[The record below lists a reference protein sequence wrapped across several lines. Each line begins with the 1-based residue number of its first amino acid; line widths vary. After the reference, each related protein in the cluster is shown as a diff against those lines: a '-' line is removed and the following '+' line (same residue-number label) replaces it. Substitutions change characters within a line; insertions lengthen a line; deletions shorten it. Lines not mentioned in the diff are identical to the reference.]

1 MKRLLRFGMLLVLA
15 LSWALGMRG
24 AGPLA
29 PQSAA
34 AQGGRVFYISSVDSS
49 QFPRVSFQLRVV
61 DGQANRVAT
70 GLTDKDIAIYE
81 NGVQQTGVTVAAQ
94 NTGTVIFAFLVDQ
107 GRLHNY
113 QTFGNQNAGLLQA
126 VSDLVN
132 GGVFQ
137 PGDQIM
143 LAVQSNF
150 NSSNQT
156 VTVFGPDGD
165 GQKFIN
171 QINSSNVFSRRSTGN
186 TKGLEGVDATLQQLK
201 QLISPA
207 GSQTGALILISRYV
221 EDPQSQTAVTAAT
234 RLAQDATAANILIYA
249 LQTDKSTNASVTA
262 PLQTL
267 AQTSGGLHTQSNNN
281 DVALNAQ
288 TIYQD
293 IASQRQFYTVEY
305 DSSTGKDAQRTITI
319 NSANPVPGITPGTYE
334 IKLEAPA
341 VEIQAP
347 LPGSTVT
354 RNPLSNGGYDR
365 NTVDV
370 IAEVTFPDQ
379 KTRDLV
385 SAELVVNGE
394 PQGAEPLGPGTNEI
408 RLRADLSDITTIG
421 TNQLNLEVRVVD
433 ALGFEASASNTVVVD
448 VVALPTPEPTPVPGP
463 DTPMIALAGLV
474 ACAIV
479 FLAIA
484 VFGLTGYT
492 IFRPR
497 AATPSSSGGSRP
509 SGAASSEMQ
518 ATLIGGVAY
527 QDKVLATL
535 TVIEGPK
542 GLVGEA
548 IRVIKPTTVIGRNP
562 TRCDVTFYAEEESS
576 VSRTHATL
584 QKDGDSFKLT
594 DNGSSSGTRL
604 NGRQIRPNDPVIL
617 QAGDEIVFG
626 DLARRGVKLRFDP
639 ASAKNRAAK
648 HSGSADDRTMIMDSP
663 EDDKFDKYSE

>member
-1 MKRLLRFGMLLVLA
+1 MKRAIRLGVLLLLSLGWV
-15 LSWALGMRG
+15 LGMRSSG
-24 AGPLA
+24 PFAPLA
-29 PQSAA
+29 AQ
-34 AQGGRVFYISSVDSS
+34 AQGGRVFYISEVDSS
-49 QFPRVSFQLRVV
+49 KFPRVSFRLRVV
-61 DGQANRVAT
+61 DSQANRVVT
-70 GLTDKDIAIYE
+70 GLTDRDIAIYE
-81 NGVQQTGVTVAAQ
+81 NGVQQTGVTVSAQ
-94 NTGTVIFAFLVDQ
+94 NTGPVFFTFLIDQ
-107 GRLHNY
+107 GRSHNY
-113 QTFGNQNAGLLQA
+113 NAFGNQNSGLLQA

-132 GGVFQ
+132 GGAFQ
-137 PGDQIM
+137 PGDQIL

-150 NSSNQT
+150 NASNQT

-171 QINSSNVFSRRSTGN
+171 FVNSSNVFSRRSTGN

-207 GSQTGALILISRYV
+207 GSQAGALIVISRFI

-234 RLAQDATAANILIYA
+234 GLAQDALASNILVYA
-249 LQTDKSTNASVTA
+249 LQTDKSLNAGVTA

-267 AQTSGGLHTQSNNN
+267 AVTSGGLHTQSNNS
-281 DVALNAQ
+281 DLALNAQ

-293 IASQRQFYTVEY
+293 IVSQRQYYVVEY
-305 DSSTGKDAQRTITI
+305 DSSTGQDTQRTITL
-319 NSANPVPGITPGTYE
+319 NSANPVPGIEPGAYE
-334 IKLEAPA
+334 IKLEAPV

-347 LPGSTVT
+347 LPSATIT

-365 NTVDV
+365 SSVDV
-370 IAEVTFPDQ
+370 IARVSFPDQ
-379 KTRDLV
+379 RERDLV

-394 PQGAEPLGPGTNEI
+394 PQGTVAISQGTTEI
-408 RLRADLSDITTIG
+408 RLKADLTNFTTVG

-433 ALGFEASASNTVVVD
+433 VLGFEASATNTVVVD
-448 VVALPTPEPTPVPGP
+448 VVALPTPEPTA
-463 DTPMIALAGLV
+463 TPAPPTTVWVLGGLV

-497 AATPSSSGGSRP
+497 TATPAASGGARP
-509 SGAASSEMQ
+509 SAAAAEMQ
-518 ATLIGGVAY
+518 ATLIGGIAY

-548 IRVIKPTTVIGRNP
+548 IRVIKQTSVLGRNP
-562 TRCDVTFYAEEESS
+562 SRCDITFYAEEESS

-584 QKDGDSFKLT
+584 QKDGESFKLT

-617 QAGDEIVFG
+617 QAGDEIVLG

-639 ASAKNRAAK
+639 ASSSKGRSR
-648 HSGSADDRTMIMDSP
+648 HSGSADDRTMIMDAP
-663 EDDKFDKYSE
+663 DDDQFDKYSE

>member
-1 MKRLLRFGMLLVLA
+1 MKRLRIALLLVVA
-15 LSWALGMRG
+15 MTWALGLRG

-29 PQSAA
+29 TEPVA
-34 AQGGRVFYISSVDSS
+34 AQGGRLFYVSAVDSS
-49 QFPRVSFQLRVV
+49 KFPRVTFQLRVV
-61 DGQANRVAT
+61 DGQNNRVAT

-94 NTGTVIFAFLVDQ
+94 NTGPVIFAFLIDQ

-113 QTFGNQNAGLLQA
+113 NVFGNQNASLLQA

-132 GGVFQ
+132 GGFFQ
-137 PGDQIM
+137 PEDQIL
-143 LAVQSNF
+143 LATQSNI
-150 NSSNQT
+150 NASNTT
-156 VTVFGPDGD
+156 VTVYGPDAD

-171 QINSSNVFSRRSTGN
+171 FVNSSNVFSRRSTGN
-186 TKGLEGVDATLQQLK
+186 TKILEGVDATLQQLK
-201 QLISPA
+201 QLIAPP
-207 GSQTGALILISRYV
+207 GSQTGALIVVSRYV

-234 RLAQDATAANILIYA
+234 RLAQDAAAANILFYA

-267 AQTSGGLHTQSNNN
+267 AVTSGGLHTQSNNS
-281 DVALNAQ
+281 DVVANIQ
-288 TIYQD
+288 KIYQD
-293 IASQRQFYTVEY
+293 IISQRLFYTVEY
-305 DSSTGKDAQRTITI
+305 DSSTGKEPLRTVTI
-319 NSANPVPGITPGTYE
+319 NSANPVPGVEPGSYE
-334 IKLEAPA
+334 INLDAPA
-341 VEIQAP
+341 VEINAP
-347 LPGSTVT
+347 LAGATVT
-354 RNPLSNGGYDR
+354 RNPLANGGFDR
-365 NTVDV
+365 NSVDV
-370 IAEVTFPDQ
+370 IASVTFPDQ
-379 KTRDLV
+379 RTRELV

-394 PQGAEPLGPGTNEI
+394 PQGAVQLAAAATEI
-408 RLRADLSDITTIG
+408 RLEADISDITTAG

-433 ALGFEASASNTVVVD
+433 VLGFEASSTNTVVVN
-448 VVALPTPEPTPVPGP
+448 VTQLPTAVPTETPPAIPPWGP
-463 DTPMIALAGLV
+463 LAALV

-497 AATPSSSGGSRP
+497 AAAPAASGGARPSSS
-509 SGAASSEMQ
+509 SGDMQ
-518 ATLIGGVAY
+518 ATLIGGIAY

-548 IRVIKPTTVIGRNP
+548 IRVIKPTSVIGRNP
-562 TRCDVTFYAEEESS
+562 TRCDITFYAEEESS

-584 QKDGDSFKLT
+584 QRDGDSFKLT

-617 QAGDEIVFG
+617 QAGDEIVLG

-639 ASAKNRAAK
+639 ASSKNRAAK

-663 EDDKFDKYSE
+663 DDDKFDKFTE

>member
-1 MKRLLRFGMLLVLA
+1 MKSLRIGLLLVVA
-15 LSWALGMRG
+15 AAWALGLRG

-29 PQSAA
+29 TQTVD

-49 QFPRVSFQLRVV
+49 KFPRVSFQLRVV
-61 DGQANRVAT
+61 DGQSNRVAT
-70 GLTDKDIAIYE
+70 GLTDKDVAIYE
-81 NGVQQTGVTVAAQ
+81 NGVQQTGVTIAAQ
-94 NTGTVIFAFLVDQ
+94 NTGPVIFAFLVDQ

-113 QTFGNQNAGLLQA
+113 QAFGNQNTGLLQA

-132 GGVFQ
+132 GGAFQ
-137 PGDQIM
+137 PGDQIL

-150 NSSNQT
+150 NASNQT

-201 QLISPA
+201 QLITPP
-207 GSQTGALILISRYV
+207 GSQTAAMIVISRYI

-234 RLAQDATAANILIYA
+234 RLAQDAAAANILIYA

-267 AQTSGGLHTQSNNN
+267 AVTSGGLHTQSSNT
-281 DVALNAQ
+281 DIALNAQ

-293 IASQRQFYTVEY
+293 IVSQRLFYTVEY

-319 NSANPVPGITPGTYE
+319 NSANPVPGVTPGSYE
-334 IKLEAPA
+334 IKLDAPA
-341 VEIQAP
+341 VEIKAP
-347 LPGSTVT
+347 IGGSTIT
-354 RNPLSNGGYDR
+354 RNPLANGGFDR
-365 NTVDV
+365 NSVDV

-394 PQGAEPLGPGTNEI
+394 PQGAETVAPGVTEI
-408 RLRADLSDITTIG
+408 RLKADLSEITTVG

-433 ALGFEASASNTVVVD
+433 ALGFEASSSETVVVD
-448 VVALPTPEPTPVPGP
+448 VTALPTPVPTE
-463 DTPMIALAGLV
+463 TPTFTPNTLWWIGGLV

-484 VFGLTGYT
+484 IFGLTGYT

-497 AATPSSSGGSRP
+497 AAAPAASGGARP
-509 SGAASSEMQ
+509 SAGAAEMQ
-518 ATLIGGVAY
+518 ATLIGGIAY

-535 TVIEGPK
+535 TVLEGPK

-548 IRVIKPTTVIGRNP
+548 IRVIKPTSIIGRNP
-562 TRCDVTFYAEEESS
+562 TRCDITFYAEEESS

-639 ASAKNRAAK
+639 ASPKNRAAK

-663 EDDKFDKYSE
+663 DDDKFDKYSE

>member
-1 MKRLLRFGMLLVLA
+1 MKRLRIGLLVLVA
-15 LSWALGMRG
+15 MTWAVGLRG

-29 PQSAA
+29 TQPVA

-49 QFPRVSFQLRVV
+49 KFPRVTFQLRVV
-61 DGQANRVAT
+61 DGQSNRVAT

-94 NTGTVIFAFLVDQ
+94 NTGHVIFAFLVDQ

-113 QTFGNQNAGLLQA
+113 NVFGNQNASLLQS

-132 GGVFQ
+132 GGFFQ
-137 PGDQIM
+137 PGDQIL
-143 LAVQSNF
+143 LATQSNT
-150 NSSNQT
+150 NASNTT
-156 VTVFGPDGD
+156 VTVYGPDGD

-171 QINSSNVFSRRSTGN
+171 FVNSSNVFSRRSTGN

-201 QLISPA
+201 
-207 GSQTGALILISRYV
+207 ALITPPGNQSAALIVVSRYI

-234 RLAQDATAANILIYA
+234 RLAQDAMASNILIYA

-267 AQTSGGLHTQSNNN
+267 AVTSGGMHTQSNNN
-281 DVALNAQ
+281 DVVTNIRN
-288 TIYQD
+288 IYQD
-293 IASQRQFYTVEY
+293 IISQRLFYTVEY
-305 DSSTGKDAQRTITI
+305 SSATGKEPSRTITI
-319 NSANPVPGITPGTYE
+319 NSANPVPGVEPGAYE
-334 IKLEAPA
+334 IKLDAPA
-341 VEIQAP
+341 VEVKAP
-347 LPGSTVT
+347 LAGSTIT
-354 RNPLSNGGYDR
+354 RNPLANGGFDR
-365 NTVDV
+365 NSVDV
-370 IAEVTFPDQ
+370 IASVTFPDE
-379 KTRDLV
+379 KPRDLV

-394 PQGAEPLGPGTNEI
+394 PQGAIQIAAGTTEI
-408 RLRADLSDITTIG
+408 RLKADLSDVTTAG
-421 TNQLNLEVRVVD
+421 TNQLNLEVRVRDV
-433 ALGFEASASNTVVVD
+433 LGFESSSTNTVVVD
-448 VVALPTPEPTPVPGP
+448 VKELPTPVPTEVP
-463 DTPMIALAGLV
+463 STPTQVWVLGGLV
-474 ACAIV
+474 ACAII

-497 AATPSSSGGSRP
+497 SAAPASSGGSRP
-509 SGAASSEMQ
+509 SAASSEMQ
-518 ATLIGGVAY
+518 ATLIGGIAY

-535 TVIEGPK
+535 TVVEGPK

-548 IRVIKPTTVIGRNP
+548 IRVIKPTSIIGRNP
-562 TRCDVTFYAEEESS
+562 TRCDITFYAEEESS

-584 QKDGDSFKLT
+584 QKDGESFKLT

-617 QAGDEIVFG
+617 QGGDEIVLG

-639 ASAKNRAAK
+639 ASGKGRAAK
-648 HSGSADDRTMIMDSP
+648 HQGSADDRTMIMDSP
-663 EDDKFDKYSE
+663 DDDKFDKFTE